1 MKETI
6 LTKWLGHS
14 SYIISIHT
22 KLYPAI
28 NQTAYCLFWGM
39 GAKITSNFVK
49 SVRTP
54 TPPLKKNKFDDT
66 IKPITVPQVFA
77 KSRKALIEIVM
88 LQYHP

>member
-49 SVRTP
+49 SV
-54 TPPLKKNKFDDT
+54 PPPPKKNKFDDT

>member
-28 NQTAYCLFWGM
+28 NQTACCLFWGM

-49 SVRTP
+49 SVLPPPP
-54 TPPLKKNKFDDT
+54 TKNKFDDT